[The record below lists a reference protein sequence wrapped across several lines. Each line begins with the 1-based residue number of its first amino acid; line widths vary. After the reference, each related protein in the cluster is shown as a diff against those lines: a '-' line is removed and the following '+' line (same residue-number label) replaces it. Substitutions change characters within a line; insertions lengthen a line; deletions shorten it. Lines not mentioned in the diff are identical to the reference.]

1 MIGVKIYNNEE
12 YENTLVGLM
21 LFVTT
26 TDCSIIDGGSK
37 TTRGG
42 FFKDCF
48 LEATGIAAGAAIVGG
63 LAKGT
68 VSKAVVRASL
78 RMVAKVG
85 TRTLSGVGLA
95 LMAAEITWC
104 MW

>member
-1 MIGVKIYNNEE
+1 MLVWKNLIYFAETN
-12 YENTLVGLM
+12 
-21 LFVTT
+21 

-42 FFKDCF
+42 SFKDWF